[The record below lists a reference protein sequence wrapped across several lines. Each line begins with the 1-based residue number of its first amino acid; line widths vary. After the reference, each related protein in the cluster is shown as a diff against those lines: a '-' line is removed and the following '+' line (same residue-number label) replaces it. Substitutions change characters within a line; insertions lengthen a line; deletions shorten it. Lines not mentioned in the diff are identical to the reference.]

1 MTFQSF
7 LIDASSQDVIC
18 QNDMIIGKYITLRFQ
33 SIYQRNEMISQY
45 VIKFGVNLGLK
56 NRNKAIICPFTDEIT
71 MVYVTSH
78 HNGINIIVYF
88 V

>member
-56 NRNKAIICPFTDEIT
+56 NRESFL
-71 MVYVTSH
+71 
-78 HNGINIIVYF
+78 
-88 V
+88 